1 MLTRVDKWTILILVR
16 PWQVLQLQITEE
28 FFIFLIVVDSDG
40 LMAITKFDLY
50 KTKREGYLEWLG
62 IQTFYIVN
70 EKKKG

>member
-1 MLTRVDKWTILILVR
+1 M
-16 PWQVLQLQITEE
+16 QLQITEE

>member
-1 MLTRVDKWTILILVR
+1 
-16 PWQVLQLQITEE
+16 
-28 FFIFLIVVDSDG
+28 
-40 LMAITKFDLY
+40 MAITKFDLY